1 MDTVLDSTEGMNVG
15 WITAGEWLEYSV
27 DVKRLALTLLIL
39 DMPVEILEVW
49 GLCTLS

>member
-15 WITAGEWLEYSV
+15 WISAGEWLEYSV
-27 DVKRLALTLLIL
+27 DVKTLALILLTLDIH
-39 DMPVEILEVW
+39 VEILEVG